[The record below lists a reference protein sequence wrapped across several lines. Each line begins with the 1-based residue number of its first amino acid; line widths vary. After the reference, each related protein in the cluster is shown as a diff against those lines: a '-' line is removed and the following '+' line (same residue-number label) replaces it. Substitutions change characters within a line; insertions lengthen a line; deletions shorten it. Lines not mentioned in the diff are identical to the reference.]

1 VGGRVPSDLGTSED
15 NILALS
21 IASIPCALIDWIATS
36 EVRCTTGPTDTSLR
50 GPVVLN
56 LTTGGNAVSI
66 QLFNYRLRMH
76 MYEWCAGEA
85 PCLPRGGW
93 GEASAGHRGHSP
105 QQRPHHRP
113 DGSCHHGCVGR
124 GRCAHRLGGS
134 VGWERGAQARSWGRT
149 RKTLCR

>member
-1 VGGRVPSDLGTSED
+1 VGGRVPSDLGTSEA

-76 MYEWCAGEA
+76 MCEWCAGEA
-85 PCLPRGGW
+85 PCLPRGG
-93 GEASAGHRGHSP
+93 GGRPAPAIEAIVPNNGPITGQTA
-105 QQRPHHRP
+105 
-113 DGSCHHGCVGR
+113 V
-124 GRCAHRLGGS
+124 
-134 VGWERGAQARSWGRT
+134 VITGA
-149 RKTLCR
+149 